1 MWRKVSQGRYEKERD
16 SRGALR
22 EHFRF
27 QRLPPRGIKS
37 FGPNISDFI
46 PEFEIKKVFVG
57 EDINIK
63 TIKWDPI
70 GDHYSSSHYGR
81 LGALRLVR
89 KLRWTPE
96 GECTGLVET
105 SAAIKIESPTWH
117 KILTKKA
124 CGRQLFWNTLL
135 LAWFFKNTFPH
146 KSFENEIQTLQL
158 DIKFS
163 NP

>member
-1 MWRKVSQGRYEKERD
+1 MKFKLSNLTSKFRTHNKVGDKLWTWLYIGIYITYILTKYKEIWRT
-16 SRGALR
+16 L
-22 EHFRF
+22 
-27 QRLPPRGIKS
+27 LIPRPTHPSIQPIK
-37 FGPNISDFI
+37 
-46 PEFEIKKVFVG
+46 
-57 EDINIK
+57 
-63 TIKWDPI
+63 
-70 GDHYSSSHYGR
+70 
-81 LGALRLVR
+81 LGATRLVR

-124 CGRQLFWNTLL
+124 CGRLLIWKTLL